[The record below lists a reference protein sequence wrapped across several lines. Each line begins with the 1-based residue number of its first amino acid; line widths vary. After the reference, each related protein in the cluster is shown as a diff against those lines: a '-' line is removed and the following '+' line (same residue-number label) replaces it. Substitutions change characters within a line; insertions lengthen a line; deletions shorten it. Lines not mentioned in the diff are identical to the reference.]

1 MPSFGKKSLE
11 RREFLCKDLKRL
23 VDEVIKYYD
32 FSIICSH
39 RDRTEQEG
47 AFRSGNSKAHFG
59 QSAHNYNPSFA
70 VDVYPYPI
78 PMTRKTPT
86 TAILVDNNSPEW
98 DKMVFAFK
106 NAAQQLGIEIVC
118 GTDFTTLVDKPHI
131 EIKDWK
137 QKVKEI

>member
-1 MPSFGKKSLE
+1 MPRFGKKSLE
-11 RREFLCKDLKRL
+11 KREYLCKDLKRL

-39 RDRTEQEG
+39 RDRTEQEAAYNTG
-47 AFRSGNSKAHFG
+47 ASKAHFG

-86 TAILVDNNSPEW
+86 SAILIDDHSPEW
-98 DKMVFAFK
+98 DKMIFAFK
-106 NAAQQLGIEIVC
+106 SAAKQLGIEIEC
-118 GTDFTTLVDKPHI
+118 GIDWQKLVDKPHI
-131 EIKDWK
+131 EIKGWK
-137 QKVKEI
+137 DKVKEI